1 MKEIVPGIYSWSWFS
16 EEKGIDFNGF
26 FVQASAEAVVVDPP
40 PYRQEDLRQMEQLG
54 APQAILITNRHH
66 IRKSRELAAH
76 FRIPIQIHEAD
87 ASLVEP
93 RPESTFKDGELL
105 AAGITAI
112 GVPDSKSPG
121 ETALHVPRSNT
132 LILGDALIGKP
143 AGSLSLL
150 PASKFKDPDRAR
162 QGLRRLLEVPFETI
176 LVGDGTP
183 ILRRGK
189 EALQE
194 FLSRPAAS

>member
-16 EEKGIDFNGF
+16 EEKAMDFNGF
-26 FVQASAEAVVVDPP
+26 FVRASGAAVIVDPP
-40 PYRQEDLRQMEQLG
+40 PYQNEDLHHMEQLG
-54 APQAILITNRHH
+54 APQAIVITNRHH

-87 ASLVEP
+87 AALVEP
-93 RPESTFKDGELL
+93 RPERTFKDGDVL
-105 AAGITAI
+105 AAGVTAI

-121 ETALHVPRSNT
+121 ETALHVPWSNT

-150 PASKFKDPDRAR
+150 PASKFKDTDKAR
-162 QGLRRLLEVPFETI
+162 EGLRRLLEIPFETI
-176 LVGDGTP
+176 LVGDGTS

-194 FLSRPAAS
+194 FLSQPAAS